1 MNIQLK
7 EITNI
12 IKMGRKKRITKEIKE
27 CTHSD
32 SDDSNI
38 IVTKEDNTDTDKNLD
53 VIWNTR
59 LEMINYCDEM
69 SIPLCDYLN
78 QDIMENFVK
87 FLSES

>member
-38 IVTKEDNTDTDKNLD
+38 IVTKEDTDKNLD

>member
-1 MNIQLK
+1 
-7 EITNI
+7 
-12 IKMGRKKRITKEIKE
+12 MGRNKRITKEIE
-27 CTHSD
+27 DCTHSD

-38 IVTKEDNTDTDKNLD
+38 IVTKEDNTYKNLD

>member
-32 SDDSNI
+32 SNDSNI

-87 FLSES
+87 FLSKS

>member
-38 IVTKEDNTDTDKNLD
+38 IVTKEDNTDKNLD

-59 LEMINYCDEM
+59 LEMTNYCDEM